1 MSHNQEICVVGTGY
15 VGLVAGTC
23 MADLGFR
30 VTCVDRDADKIALLE
45 AGGVPI
51 YEPGLEGVLRRNVR
65 ERRLRFTTDGEAAIA
80 ASDVIYIAVGT
91 PGLPDGSA
99 DVSGVIA
106 VAELVG
112 RSMTRDVVVV
122 IKSTVPVGT
131 ADRVREA
138 IAPHARHDFDVVSNP
153 EFLKEGAAI
162 DDFMKPDRIV
172 VGCQSDRAREVM
184 GHLYAG
190 LVRSGR
196 PILYMDNRS
205 AELTK
210 YASNAML
217 ATKISF
223 MNELARLCEL
233 VGADVERVRRGV
245 GSDTRIGP
253 RFLFAGVGY
262 GGSCFPK
269 DVKALADTAAR
280 AGMALQIAGAVE
292 AVNSAQKRVLGQ
304 KIVARFGADL
314 SGVRVAVWG
323 LAFKP
328 QTDDMREAP
337 SLVLIA
343 ELLERGASVSAY
355 DPEAI
360 HTARAELGEHVDY
373 AESAMD
379 AVQGADALVLV
390 TEWNEFRNPDLDA
403 LKAALAQPVLFDG
416 RNIWDPAELRAA
428 GFEYHGIG
436 RL

>member
-379 AVQGADALVLV
+379 AVRGADALVLV